1 MPVAAPRLLLGLT
14 VGLLPACASPDVPAC
29 TFGGGVTA
37 LIDDYGPPIPG
48 GLERVGA
55 ATVTATAPL
64 TLRFD
69 DGAVHRVA
77 FELPGGEG
85 QVFTPDE
92 RVWAEL
98 AESGPFWVNHQIELY
113 DLDATG
119 AAGAL
124 RLAVWRG
131 EDVLGPVRG
140 WDLTYEDSDCQPTRD
155 ICGPKVSRSLRVAA
169 PGGGEALLAPGASI
183 DLDDYTVSNG
193 DSTRYVATIEC
204 TDTPPT
210 WSGGGLV
217 RR

>member
-1 MPVAAPRLLLGLT
+1 M
-14 VGLLPACASPDVPAC
+14 
-29 TFGGGVTA
+29 TA
-37 LIDDYGPPIPG
+37 LIDSYGPPIPG

-55 ATVTATAPL
+55 ATVTATSPL

-113 DLDATG
+113 DLDASGG
-119 AAGAL
+119 AGPL
-124 RLAVWRG
+124 RLAVWWG
-131 EDVLGPVRG
+131 EDLLGQVQG
-140 WDLTYEDSDCQPTRD
+140 WDLTYEDSDCQATTRD
-155 ICGPKVSRSLRVAA
+155 TCGLAVSRSLRVAA
-169 PGGGEALLAPGASI
+169 PGGGMALLAPGASI

-193 DSTRYVATIEC
+193 NSMRYVATIEC